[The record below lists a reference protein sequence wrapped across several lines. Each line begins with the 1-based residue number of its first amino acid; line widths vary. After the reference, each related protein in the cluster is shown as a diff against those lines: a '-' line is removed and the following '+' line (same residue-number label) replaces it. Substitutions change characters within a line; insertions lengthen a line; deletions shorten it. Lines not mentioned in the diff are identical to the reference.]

1 MSQFCRLHSVYLRLS
16 KVDIKI
22 FKDRQKI
29 HIKKKKKN
37 PPVEVRIT
45 VGNMI
50 PEVKNYF
57 TT

>member
-1 MSQFCRLHSVYLRLS
+1 MTS
-16 KVDIKI
+16 KSLKI
-22 FKDRQKI
+22 GRKFI
-29 HIKKKKKN
+29 LKKKKKN